1 MSRRGRWAVALVWFL
16 PAAAV
21 LAAGPAEKVRRGNE
35 SYLAGDLEEALARYT
50 DAQVDVPDS
59 PILHYNIGNVL
70 FRQGDYER
78 AMDEYRL
85 AELSDD
91 PGLRGSA
98 RFNIGNAHF
107 LSQEFDKAVED
118 YAKVLRENPDDADAK
133 RNLELALRALQQQ
146 QQQPQDRQQQDEEQ
160 EPDQQDQ
167 DPQQQDQQAQ
177 EDQQQQESQASGEQ
191 EDRRDEAQEQQQD
204 GSQEPRPPESP
215 ADQQQAEG
223 ETPQPSD
230 GTQAGEP
237 TLPEEEAARILDALK
252 QEEKEN
258 MKRALRASRT
268 GRGTGKDW

>member
-1 MSRRGRWAVALVWFL
+1 MSRRGRWVVALVWAL

-35 SYLAGDLEEALARYT
+35 SYLAGDLEGALARYT

-59 PILHYNIGNVL
+59 PVLHYNIGNVL

-91 PGLRGSA
+91 PALRRSA
-98 RFNIGNAHF
+98 RFNIGNARF

-118 YAKVLRENPDDADAK
+118 YARVLRESPGDVDAK
-133 RNLELALRALQQQ
+133 RNLELALRALEEEQQQ
-146 QQQPQDRQQQDEEQ
+146 QQQQQQD
-160 EPDQQDQ
+160 DQQEQQDQQEQ
-167 DPQQQDQQAQ
+167 DPQQQDSQQPEESQ
-177 EDQQQQESQASGEQ
+177 DEQESPAR
-191 EDRRDEAQEQQQD
+191 EDRRDEPQEQQE
-204 GSQEPRPPESP
+204 GSQEPEPREKP
-215 ADQQQAEG
+215 ADPQQAEG
-223 ETPQPSD
+223 ETPQQAD
-230 GTQAGEP
+230 GMQAGEP
-237 TLPEEEAARILDALK
+237 DLPEEEAARILDALK

-258 MKRALRASRT
+258 MKRALRAART